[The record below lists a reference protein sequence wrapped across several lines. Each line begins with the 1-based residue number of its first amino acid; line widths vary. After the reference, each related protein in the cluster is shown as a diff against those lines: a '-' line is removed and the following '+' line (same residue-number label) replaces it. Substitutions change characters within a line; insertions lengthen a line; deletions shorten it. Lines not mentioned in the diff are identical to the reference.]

1 MWSLESAIRQYFIT
15 KLQNEDAFNYLCTV
29 VDSSRERLLRTSSQ
43 APVGSIDE
51 EYFTARPTP
60 EPLKIV
66 TQEIEVIDRKY

>member
-1 MWSLESAIRQYFIT
+1 M
-15 KLQNEDAFNYLCTV
+15 